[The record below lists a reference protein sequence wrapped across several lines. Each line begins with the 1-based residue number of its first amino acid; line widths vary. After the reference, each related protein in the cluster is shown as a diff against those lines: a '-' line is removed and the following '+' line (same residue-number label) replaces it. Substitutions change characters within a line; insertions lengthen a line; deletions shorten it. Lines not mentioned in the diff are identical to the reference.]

1 MGLGAYFI
9 WSCFPF
15 YFKLLGHYDAVEIIT
30 HRIIWTFLVLL
41 AWLVITRQKDGLSQI
56 KANPKL
62 IITTAVSGILIASN
76 WLSYVWAVNHDQILD
91 ASLGYFISPLMGI
104 GLSFFVL
111 KERLSLWQGIAV
123 ALAACAV
130 MVQVIMIGNLPIISL
145 VLAASFALY
154 GIMQRRTPLS
164 AQWGLFV
171 ETAALLPACLF
182 WLTTHDVASSQGAFW
197 LSQDLLLLALAG
209 PVTLIPLLLYNK
221 ATKLVGFNAL
231 SFMQYITPSAV
242 LCIAVFYYHESFDLR
257 KLVVFGL
264 IWAGLILFMVDML
277 RTRRRDVQH

>member
-1 MGLGAYFI
+1 MNTTSKPVTTPKGITMGLGAYFI

-15 YFKLLGHYDAVEIIT
+15 YFKLLGHYDAVEIIA

-130 MVQVIMIGNLPIISL
+130 MVQVIMIGNLP
-145 VLAASFALY
+145 
-154 GIMQRRTPLS
+154 
-164 AQWGLFV
+164 
-171 ETAALLPACLF
+171 
-182 WLTTHDVASSQGAFW
+182 
-197 LSQDLLLLALAG
+197 
-209 PVTLIPLLLYNK
+209 
-221 ATKLVGFNAL
+221 
-231 SFMQYITPSAV
+231 
-242 LCIAVFYYHESFDLR
+242 
-257 KLVVFGL
+257 
-264 IWAGLILFMVDML
+264 
-277 RTRRRDVQH
+277 VQ